1 MTTSTT
7 SPDAQWAK
15 LAKRLDS
22 LKPAVARFTICDDTE
37 LTSRLTKA
45 KLAVEAAETDL
56 DHLSPEDAPNKAA
69 FELRA
74 ERARAALV
82 EAQTAF
88 DKAAVV
94 LRFQA
99 LPRQELEALQNA
111 HPASEKE
118 EEAGE
123 DYAMDTFAPALIAA
137 ASMDGMPV
145 DYAKQ
150 CLDTW
155 SAADAQALW
164 RAAWGIQHAT
174 RTDLGKG

>member
-1 MTTSTT
+1 MTTSKT
-7 SPDAQWAK
+7 PEAQWAT
-15 LAKRLDS
+15 LAKRLNA
-22 LKPAVARFTICDDTE
+22 LKPAVATFTICDDTE
-37 LTSRLTKA
+37 LTNQLAKA
-45 KLAVEAAETDL
+45 KQSVEAAETDL
-56 DHLSPEDAPNKAA
+56 DSLGPEDAPNKAV

-88 DKAAVV
+88 GKAAVV
-94 LRFQA
+94 LRFKA

-123 DYAMDTFAPALIAA
+123 DFAMDTFAPNLIAA
-137 ASMDGMPV
+137 ASLDGMPV

-164 RAAWGIQHAT
+164 RAAWGIQHTT